1 MSKLQ
6 TGHFNSF
13 FHVLHPQLGH
23 KLFFLIITSF
33 LILQY
38 FTKYSKCVN
47 RPIFNTFDSDI
58 KDATNTLDIFKKK
71 FGLFGKSISQW
82 EDLWSKR
89 NKNIIEKATENLGK
103 SLDDPS
109 LSKKEVRKAKKEAKN
124 QVGSLY
130 SYARKQRTENEV
142 TSKFFVTKK
151 SIQPFMQS
159 GWFENFDDKKAQDI
173 LDKLKAQ
180 QDAIDKMGISTD
192 SAKLKWE
199 EYFETADESEKWQ
212 KTFVKDGKLVAT
224 NLDDIKI
231 GQDNAAKAAK
241 QHDKDL
247 GNLTIG
253 VKAANFAINAFKTAL
268 NAIAMWGIMELIQL
282 AIKGVDRLANAAL
295 YASEAANEA
304 YNKSKENADASKQ
317 EIQSLDELIQKYKD
331 LKTSATWGTSIEE
344 RTEIANIQEEIVEL
358 VGSEANNLDLVNGKL
373 DEQISKLTQIRNEQ
387 LKTNYENAESEYYT
401 AVDAA
406 NKAVGN
412 GKYFGYK
419 GYDYVSKFLTKKN
432 NADEIKA
439 AELLASKY
447 NAAYFSNW
455 AANVRSAISDLIKHY
470 TRGVF
475 LLFSRYYSILFSN

>member
-1 MSKLQ
+1 M
-6 TGHFNSF
+6 
-13 FHVLHPQLGH
+13 
-23 KLFFLIITSF
+23 
-33 LILQY
+33 
-38 FTKYSKCVN
+38 
-47 RPIFNTFDSDI
+47 IFNTFDSDI
-58 KDATNTLDIFKKK
+58 KDATSALDVFKKK
-71 FGLFGKSISQW
+71 FGLFGKSLSQW
-82 EDLWSKR
+82 EDIQKKWNAKLYDVVDASGVDR
-89 NKNIIEKATENLGK
+89 NDKKAT
-103 SLDDPS
+103 
-109 LSKKEVRKAKKEAKN
+109 RKAKKEAKN

-173 LDKLKAQ
+173 LDKLKTQ

-253 VKAANFAINAFKTAL
+253 VKAAKFAIEALKTAL
-268 NAIAMWGIMELIQL
+268 NTLIMWGVTELIQL
-282 AIKGVDRLANAAL
+282 AIKGLDQTINAAT

-317 EIQSLDELIQKYKD
+317 QIQSLDELIQKYKD

-373 DEQISKLTQIRNEQ
+373 DEQISKFTQIRNEQ
-387 LKTNYENAESEYYT
+387 LKTNYDNAESEYYT

-406 NKAVGN
+406 NKAVGAK
-412 GKYFGYK
+412 KYAGLEE
-419 GYDYVSKFLTKKN
+419 YDYGFIADPYTTDACADFSPESKVKEAIELVEK
-432 NADEIKA
+432 IK
-439 AELLASKY
+439 SYVY
-447 NAAYFSNW
+447 N
-455 AANVRSAISDLIKHY
+455 KH
-470 TRGVF
+470 
-475 LLFSRYYSILFSN
+475 

>member
-1 MSKLQ
+1 MYNVDSKRLQ
-6 TGHFNSF
+6 S
-13 FHVLHPQLGH
+13 
-23 KLFFLIITSF
+23 
-33 LILQY
+33 Y
-38 FTKYSKCVN
+38 YSM
-47 RPIFNTFDSDI
+47 IFKTFDSDSDKFI
-58 KDATNTLDIFKKK
+58 SKIGILNRSFEQWGESIRARKIDIDNLMSA
-71 FGLFGKSISQW
+71 GLVSS
-82 EDLWSKR
+82 
-89 NKNIIEKATENLGK
+89 EKE
-103 SLDDPS
+103 
-109 LSKKEVRKAKKEAKN
+109 EKN

-159 GWFENFDDKKAQDI
+159 GWFENFDNKKAQDI

-199 EYFETADESEKWQ
+199 EYFETADESERWQ

-224 NLDDIKI
+224 NLDDITI
-231 GQDNAAKAAK
+231 GQENAAKAAK

-247 GNLTIG
+247 GKMTIG

-282 AIKGVDRLANAAL
+282 AIKGLDQIINSAK

-331 LKTSATWGTSIEE
+331 LKNSATWGTSIEE
-344 RTEIANIQEEIVEL
+344 RTEIANIQEEIVKL

-373 DEQISKLTQIRNEQ
+373 DEQISKFTQIRNDR
-387 LKTNYENAESEYYT
+387 LKANYENAESEYYT

-406 NKAVGN
+406 NKAVGDK
-412 GKYFGYK
+412 KYAGLEE
-419 GYDYVSKFLTKKN
+419 YDYGFI
-432 NADEIKA
+432 ADPYTTDA
-439 AELLASKY
+439 CAD
-447 NAAYFSNW
+447 FSPK
-455 AANVRSAISDLIKHY
+455 VR
-470 TRGVF
+470 
-475 LLFSRYYSILFSN
+475 

>member
-1 MSKLQ
+1 M
-6 TGHFNSF
+6 
-13 FHVLHPQLGH
+13 
-23 KLFFLIITSF
+23 
-33 LILQY
+33 
-38 FTKYSKCVN
+38 
-47 RPIFNTFDSDI
+47 IFNTFDSDI
-58 KDATNTLDIFKKK
+58 KDATSALDVFKKK
-71 FGLFGKSISQW
+71 FGLFGKSLSQW
-82 EDLWSKR
+82 EDVRKKWNAKLYDVVDASGVDR
-89 NKNIIEKATENLGK
+89 NDKKAT
-103 SLDDPS
+103 
-109 LSKKEVRKAKKEAKN
+109 RKAKKEAKN

-231 GQDNAAKAAK
+231 GQENAAKAAK
-241 QHDKDL
+241 QHD
-247 GNLTIG
+247 NLTIG
-253 VKAANFAINAFKTAL
+253 VKAAKFAIEALKTAL
-268 NAIAMWGIMELIQL
+268 NTLIMWGVTELIQL

-344 RTEIANIQEEIVEL
+344 RTEIANIQKEIVEL

-373 DEQISKLTQIRNEQ
+373 DEQISKFTQIRNEQ
-387 LKTNYENAESEYYT
+387 LKTNYENAEGEYYT

-406 NKAVGN
+406 NKAVGS
-412 GKYFGYK
+412 GKYAGRK

-432 NADEIKA
+432 NADEIKV

-447 NAAYFSNW
+447 SAAYFSNW